1 MMRILFD
8 PEPRAAIEIFSKE
21 DQERFFSSYDVI
33 AWNGED
39 RETFYRQHLPETD
52 VLVSQQPMDKDRLD
66 LAPRLRAIVNVET
79 NFLPNVDYETCFQ
92 RGIHVIA
99 PSSVFAAPVA
109 EMGLGMALSLARGI
123 HTAHSD
129 FVDGRELYGLEGNYE
144 AELLAGADVGFV
156 GFGDLGRALH
166 KLLAGFQP
174 KIRAFDPWLPDGVLT
189 RLGVEPTSLDD
200 VLAKSRFVF
209 VVATITT
216 DNAHLLNEEKLSLM
230 QKGAKLILLS
240 RAAVADFAALAAFAR
255 SGHIQVAT
263 DVFPEEPVA
272 ADDPIRT
279 VPNILFS
286 AHRAGALTSA
296 LQNIGRLMLDDLGQ
310 IAKGLPPI
318 ACKRAERETVMRIRS
333 KPIEKS

>member
-1 MMRILFD
+1 MRILFD
-8 PEPRAAIEIFSKE
+8 PEPRAVDDIFFPADRE
-21 DQERFFSSYDVI
+21 TFFSTYDVI

-39 RETFYRQHLPETD
+39 RESFYRAHLPTMD
-52 VLVSQQPMDKDRLD
+52 VVMSQQPMEKARLD
-66 LAPRLRAIVNVET
+66 MAPKLRCIINVET

-109 EMGLGMALSLARGI
+109 EIGLGMALSLARGI
-123 HTAHSD
+123 HTGHGD
-129 FVDGRELYGLEGNYE
+129 FVAGKELYGLDGNHE

-156 GFGDLGRALH
+156 GFGDLGRAVH

-174 KIRAFDPWLPDGVLT
+174 KIRAFDPWLPDGVLE
-189 RLGVEPTSLDD
+189 RLGVTPAPLEE

-216 DNAHLLNEEKLSLM
+216 DNAHLLNADKLKLM

-240 RAAVADFAALAAFAR
+240 RAAVADFDALKEFAG

-272 ADDPIRT
+272 VDDPIRQ

-296 LQNIGRLMLDDLGQ
+296 LENIGKLALEDLGQ
-310 IAKGLPPI
+310 IARGLPPV
-318 ACKRAERETVMRIRS
+318 ACKRAERETVMRLRS
-333 KPIEKS
+333 KPIDKS

>member
-1 MMRILFD
+1 MRILFD
-8 PEPRAAIEIFSKE
+8 PEPRAAQDIFTPA
-21 DQERFFSSYDVI
+21 DQEKFLTAYDVV
-33 AWNGED
+33 AWQGED
-39 RETFYRQHLPETD
+39 RDAFYRTHLPDAE
-52 VLVSQQPMDKDRLD
+52 VVISQQPMEKARLD
-66 LAPRLRAIVNVET
+66 LAPKLRCIINVET
-79 NFLPNVDYETCFQ
+79 NFLPNVDYEACFQ

-109 EMGLGMALSLARGI
+109 EIGLGMALSLARGI
-123 HTAHSD
+123 HTGHGD
-129 FVDGRELYGLEGNYE
+129 FVAGRELYGLEGNHE

-174 KIRAFDPWLPDGVLT
+174 RVRAFDPWLPDGVLE
-189 RLGVEPTSLDD
+189 RLGVMPASLDE
-200 VLAKSRFVF
+200 VLSKSRFVF

-216 DNAHLLNEEKLSLM
+216 ENAHLLNAEKLGLM
-230 QKGAKLILLS
+230 QRGAKLLLLS
-240 RAAVADFAALAAFAR
+240 RAAVADFAALKDYAG
-255 SGHIQVAT
+255 SGRIHVAT

-272 ADDPIRT
+272 ADDPIRQ

-296 LQNIGRLMLDDLGQ
+296 LQDIGKLALEDLGQ
-310 IAKGLPPI
+310 IARGLPPV
-318 ACKRAERETVMRIRS
+318 ASKRAERETVMRLRS

>member
-144 AELLAGADVGFV
+144 AELLAGAEVGFV

-189 RLGVEPTSLDD
+189 RLGVEPASLDE
-200 VLAKSRFVF
+200 VLARSRFVF

-240 RAAVADFAALAAFAR
+240 RAAVADFTALAAFAR

>member
-1 MMRILFD
+1 MRVLFD
-8 PEPRAAIEIFSKE
+8 PEPRAAKDIFSDADYQK
-21 DQERFFSSYDVI
+21 FLKTYDVI
-33 AWNGED
+33 EWNGED
-39 RETFYRQHLPETD
+39 RESFYRTHLPTTD
-52 VLVSQQPMDKDRLD
+52 VLMSQQPMEKARLD
-66 LAPRLRAIVNVET
+66 MAANLRCIINVET

-109 EMGLGMALSLARGI
+109 EIGLGMALSLARGI
-123 HTAHSD
+123 HTGHGD
-129 FVDGRELYGLEGNYE
+129 FIAGRELYGLDGNHE

-156 GFGDLGRALH
+156 GFGDLGRAVH

-174 KIRAFDPWLPDGVLT
+174 KIRAFDPWLPDGVLE
-189 RLGVEPTSLDD
+189 RLGVTPASLDE

-216 DNAHLLNEEKLSLM
+216 DNAHLLNADKLKLM

-240 RAAVADFAALAAFAR
+240 RAAVADFEALKEFAG
-255 SGHIQVAT
+255 SGRIQVAT
-263 DVFPEEPVA
+263 DVFPVEPVA
-272 ADDPIRT
+272 ADDPIRK

-296 LQNIGRLMLDDLGQ
+296 LENIGKLALEDLGQ

-318 ACKRAERETVMRIRS
+318 ACKRAERETVMRLRS
-333 KPIEKS
+333 KPIDKS